1 MKALVVIA
9 HPNIE
14 KSRINKR
21 WLEELKKYPED
32 FTIHELYKEYPDWK
46 FDIEREQ
53 KLLVEHDRYIF
64 QFPFYWYSSPP
75 LLKKWFDDILTY
87 GFAYGSTGDKLRGK
101 EFGLAISAG
110 VIEKEYRAGEAN
122 EYTLS
127 ELLRPYQAS
136 CLYTGMKFLPTF
148 ALYGV
153 DYNLPDEKL
162 EESATDYINH
172 IEKFSKVKVM
182 DI

>member
-1 MKALVVIA
+1 MKTLVVIA

-32 FTIHELYKEYPDWK
+32 FTIHELYKEYPDWN

-110 VIEKEYRAGEAN
+110 VIEQEYRAGEAN

-153 DYNLPDEKL
+153 DYNLSDEKL
-162 EESATDYINH
+162 EESATNYINH
-172 IEKFSKVKVM
+172 IEKFSKIKVM